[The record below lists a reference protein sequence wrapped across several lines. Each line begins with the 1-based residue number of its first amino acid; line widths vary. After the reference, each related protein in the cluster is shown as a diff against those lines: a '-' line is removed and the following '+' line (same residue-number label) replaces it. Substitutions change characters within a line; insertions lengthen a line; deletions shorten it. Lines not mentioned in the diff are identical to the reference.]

1 MIIDALMSMRVDERL
16 VLVWWWPRSDIN
28 DFLYS
33 VRYSWESAVWAST
46 RQKIDKLKN
55 YFVIHACIVLCAL
68 YQGSIIQTCVENF
81 KFKIKQQTEV
91 LNIIAVLSW
100 LC

>member
-1 MIIDALMSMRVDERL
+1 MIIDALMSMRVDKSQTGFGL
-16 VLVWWWPRSDIN
+16 MMTKKWYKWFFCI
-28 DFLYS
+28 LYVIRENQLS
-33 VRYSWESAVWAST
+33 EHPLGN
-46 RQKIDKLKN
+46 KLKN
-55 YFVIHACIVLCAL
+55 YFVIHVLVLCAL